1 MQHHCDQTV
10 WWMATGR
17 ISTSRLV
24 RMHQLVDSIDAR
36 RKLLSRCIRRA
47 REMGN
52 HSAATYW
59 STWCLKA
66 DNLAAVIRF
75 RMEQQGVDHV

>member
-1 MQHHCDQTV
+1 MQHHSDRGL

-17 ISTSRLV
+17 ISTTRLV

-36 RKLLSRCIRRA
+36 RKVLSRCIHRA
-47 REMGN
+47 HDNGN
-52 HSAATYW
+52 HGAAAYW

-66 DNLAAVIRF
+66 DNLASLVRF
-75 RMEQQGVDHV
+75 RMAHQGGDHV

>member
-1 MQHHCDQTV
+1 MQHHSDGTV

-36 RKLLSRCIRRA
+36 RKLLSRCIPRA
-47 REMGN
+47 REKGN
-52 HSAATYW
+52 HGAAAYW

-66 DNLAAVIRF
+66 DNLASLVRF
-75 RMEQQGVDHV
+75 RMTQQRGDHV